1 LEIAYKNNKIRKTC
15 ADASFAGKKYGQ
27 AMAEKLQQRI
37 AEIKAAESVEFMIL
51 YHIGRYHP
59 LTGNRTGQYA
69 VDLIHP
75 YRLVF
80 EKTEAAVHIVTILEV
95 VDYY

>member
-1 LEIAYKNNKIRKTC
+1 MEIAYKNNKIRKTC

-37 AEIKAAESVEFMIL
+37 AEIKASESVEFMIL
-51 YHIGRYHP
+51 YHIGRCHP

-69 VDLIHP
+69 VDLFIP
-75 YRLVF
+75 TDLFLKKRRRRF
-80 EKTEAAVHIVTILEV
+80 T
-95 VDYY
+95 